1 MKRTSWVALGVILAV
16 MVIVVYS
23 TFQIGGV
30 RCEVCITFHGR
41 QVCRSV
47 DGTTEHEAQMAAIT
61 NACALLASGV
71 TDTIACQNAPRD
83 RLNLRRQQA
92 TGCPLLASGVT
103 DTIACQNAPRD
114 RLTCSPE

>member
-1 MKRTSWVALGVILAV
+1 MSSNKHTDAIRLLFCSCGNIAVSHTKEYDLAMKRTSWIALGIILAV
-16 MVIVVYS
+16 MAIVVYS

-41 QVCRSV
+41 QVCREV
-47 DGTTEHEAQMAAIT
+47 DGATEHEAQMAAIT

-83 RLNLRRQQA
+83 RL
-92 TGCPLLASGVT
+92 
-103 DTIACQNAPRD
+103 
-114 RLTCSPE
+114 TCSPE

>member
-1 MKRTSWVALGVILAV
+1 MSGGAVLHNRSYRKLAALHKKEYDHTMKRTSWVALGVILVV
-16 MVIVVYS
+16 MTIVVYS

-47 DGTTEHEAQMAAIT
+47 DGANEHEAQMAAIT

-71 TDTIACQNAPRD
+71 TDTIACQNA
-83 RLNLRRQQA
+83 Q
-92 TGCPLLASGVT
+92 
-103 DTIACQNAPRD
+103 RD
-114 RLTCSPE
+114 RLTCSSF

>member
-16 MVIVVYS
+16 MAIVVYS

-47 DGTTEHEAQMAAIT
+47 DGATEHEAQMAAIT

-83 RLNLRRQQA
+83 RL
-92 TGCPLLASGVT
+92 
-103 DTIACQNAPRD
+103 
-114 RLTCSPE
+114 TCSPE